1 MSCLLR
7 PSRRTHTEVLILSTC
22 QEALGHLLGQ
32 TGQQTTLPDK
42 IDAVCR
48 SCAVGEPD
56 VLLRGTLSSG
66 FLRRRSDRLVAERY
80 GGRVDVGP
88 EEAA

>member
-1 MSCLLR
+1 M
-7 PSRRTHTEVLILSTC
+7 LIHLDL
-22 QEALGHLLGQ
+22 QGRLEHLLGQ

-42 IDAVCR
+42 IDAICR